1 MTDEQFDEDIEAGR
15 RCVRCHRRFTD
26 GEARLTGGGVHPMT
40 GLPQTRAIHDPP
52 TCPEASG
59 RDLPP

>member
-1 MTDEQFDEDIEAGR
+1 MTDEEFDTDIEAGR
-15 RCVRCHRRFTD
+15 RCVRCHALFAPADVRV
-26 GEARLTGGGVHPMT
+26 TGGGIHPGT

-52 TCPEASG
+52 TCTPATG